1 MPTITVQDLLNERS
15 SQLQL
20 EILAGEAGLSNKISI
35 PRIQK
40 PALALAGY
48 LAQVHPDR
56 IQILGKSEL
65 EYLKTLPKEEA
76 LKRIIALCQLSLSC
90 LIITSNLKAPPELV
104 TCANSRGVPLL
115 KSSALSSALISRI
128 TSYLEERLA
137 PETSVHGVLLDIF
150 GVGVLIKG
158 KSGVGKSECALELI
172 VRGHRLVADD
182 VVKLKLRSAEVIIG
196 SSPELS
202 RYLIEIRGLGILNV
216 KELFGIT
223 SVRYRKRVELMVN
236 LEEWWGHSH
245 ERLGLVKQTVN
256 LLAVDIPLVNIP
268 VGPGRNLAII
278 IEVAARNQLLK
289 LRGYNSAEIL
299 DQKLT
304 DQLKQPT
311 EKPLTAVGADKST
324 DADIE

>member
-1 MPTITVQDLLNERS
+1 MPTITVQELLNERS

-20 EILAGEAGLSNKISI
+20 KLLAGEKGLSNKITI

-65 EYLKTLPKEEA
+65 EYLKTLPSEEVSR
-76 LKRIIALCQLSLSC
+76 RIGALCQLPISC
-90 LIITSNLKAPPELV
+90 LILTSNLEAPPELI
-104 TCANSRGVPLL
+104 TCANNRGLPLL
-115 KSSALSSALISRI
+115 RSSVISSVIISRI

-137 PETSVHGVLLDIF
+137 PGTMVHGVLMDLF

-158 KSGVGKSECALELI
+158 KSGIGKSECALELI

-202 RYLIEIRGLGILNV
+202 RYLIEIRGIGILNI
-216 KELFGIT
+216 KELFGVT

-236 LEEWWGHSH
+236 LEQWQKHSY
-245 ERLGLVKQTVN
+245 ERLGLEEQTINV
-256 LLAVDIPLVNIP
+256 LAVDIPLVNIP

-289 LRGYNSAEIL
+289 LKGYNSAKIL

-304 DQLKQPT
+304 HQLTQRAKKIQP
-311 EKPLTAVGADKST
+311 AG
-324 DADIE
+324 